1 MEASIIGESAIE
13 ANILEKNIKGSPSV
27 HSAYMEPVKKT
38 KAEDIYGAIASMNP
52 LVLAY
57 IGDVTYEKEVRKRV
71 VAENPNDKINIIH
84 KKTVEFSKA
93 ISQSKVVNALKEA
106 ELLTD
111 KEWYFVKRG
120 RNTQSAAPKNASVT
134 DYRYA
139 TGFETMIGYLDL
151 SGQQKRIDSII
162 DFAFGLVNGAIAKS

>member
-1 MEASIIGESAIE
+1 METNTVRREDENKNMSRIRTAY
-13 ANILEKNIKGSPSV
+13 LEDEGRQFGPG
-27 HSAYMEPVKKT
+27 P
-38 KAEDIYGAIASMNP
+38 DGGIAAMNP
-52 LVLAY
+52 LILAY

-71 VAENPNDKINIIH
+71 VSENPNDKINIIH
-84 KKTVEFSKA
+84 RKTVEFSKA

-106 ELLTD
+106 DLLTE

-151 SGQQKRIDSII
+151 SGQQNRIGYII
-162 DFAFGLVNGAIAKS
+162 DFAFELVNGKK

>member
-1 MEASIIGESAIE
+1 MERNTVKMEV
-13 ANILEKNIKGSPSV
+13 NFIKTSP
-27 HSAYMEPVKKT
+27 AYMESDPSSST
-38 KAEDIYGAIASMNP
+38 YGGIAVMNP

-57 IGDVTYEKEVRKRV
+57 IGDVTYEKEVRKRIV
-71 VAENPNDKINIIH
+71 IENPNDKINAIH

-93 ISQSKVVNALKEA
+93 MSQSKVVNALKDA
-106 ELLTD
+106 QVLTE

-120 RNTQSAAPKNASVT
+120 RNTQSSTPKNANVT

-151 SGQQKRIDSII
+151 SGQYKRIGYMV
-162 DFAFGLVNGAIAKS
+162 DFAFKVVNG

>member
-1 MEASIIGESAIE
+1 MEENTIEKESQII
-13 ANILEKNIKGSPSV
+13 KVK
-27 HSAYMEPVKKT
+27 SAYLD
-38 KAEDIYGAIASMNP
+38 AEDMDRQGQGDDGGIASMNP

-71 VAENPNDKINIIH
+71 VSQNPNDKINMIH

-106 ELLTD
+106 EVLTE

-151 SGQQKRIDSII
+151 SGQQNRIGYIV
-162 DFAFGLVNGAIAKS
+162 DFAFNVVNAK